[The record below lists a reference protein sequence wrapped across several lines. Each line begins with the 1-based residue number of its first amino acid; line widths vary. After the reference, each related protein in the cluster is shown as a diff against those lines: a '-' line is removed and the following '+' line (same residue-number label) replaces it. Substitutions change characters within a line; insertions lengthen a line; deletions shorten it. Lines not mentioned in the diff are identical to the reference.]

1 MSEDKPT
8 WNAAGI
14 VHDLPFDQYQARPG
28 INASSIAHGRK
39 SMLHMRQAMTE
50 PTEPT
55 PAMEF
60 GTLCHY
66 VILEGGAG
74 LVCCDARRG
83 TKAWDAA
90 IIEAGGFDRMVCK
103 PAEYDAAHRMRDMV
117 MACKDAAWLIG
128 RTQHEVSLFWRGN
141 YGPAK
146 ARPDMFAPGET
157 LADYKST
164 GDITPFRFFGVAERL
179 GYHVKMGWYS
189 EGAELLAGRRPDV
202 FVIVQEAKPPYDCW
216 VCTMAAEIA
225 EAGREE
231 AVEIATR
238 YRAHEVAGSW
248 PGVVPDGN
256 MIEYERPSWTLG
268 GDNAEPNME
277 GVAEL

>member
-1 MSEDKPT
+1 MSEEKPT
-8 WNAAGI
+8 WYAAGI

-28 INASSIAHGRK
+28 VNASSIAHGRK

-90 IIEAGGFDRMVCK
+90 IIEAGGFDRLVCK

-117 MACKDAAWLIG
+117 MACEDAAWLIG

-157 LADYKST
+157 LADYNST

-216 VCTMAAEIA
+216 VCTMAAEIV

-248 PGVVPDGN
+248 PGVVTDGN
-256 MIEYERPSWTLG
+256 MIEY
-268 GDNAEPNME
+268 
-277 GVAEL
+277 